1 MRYVKVNLNL
11 SSLKLDTASIRYFNA
26 NKVTQFGPGK
36 GNPSKSVTGVSALM
50 AELGS
55 YKGNVSVYAY
65 AKDMEGTTIAATLQ
79 PSVPVSDI
87 PDIAKAIIAE
97 AKSGVKHGPALKIEA
112 PRKVAKVVKGK
123 VVKGKVVNVPV
134 ESEAGTRLDAMET
147 GLDEVKSTLTS
158 IQSMLASLAALVP
171 AAPAP
176 RTRKPK
182 TE

>member
-11 SSLKLDTASIRYFNA
+11 SSLKLDMASIRYFNA

-36 GNPSKSVTGVSALM
+36 GNPCKTVTGLNTLM
-50 AELGS
+50 AELGA

-65 AKDMEGTTIAATLQ
+65 AKDVEGTTIAATLQ

-87 PDIAKAIIAE
+87 PEIAKAIIAE
-97 AKSGVKHGPALKIEA
+97 AKSGAKHGPALKIEA
-112 PRKVAKVVKGK
+112 PRKVAKVAKVAKGRAIT
-123 VVKGKVVNVPV
+123 VPV
-134 ESEAGTRLDAMET
+134 ESESDTRIDAMEA